1 MIFTYFHKAVSI
13 QYIYITYRQF
23 RIPVP
28 FQPIIKLITHRYVTQ
43 GFSISEQEQWSW
55 EVECLLLSFQMW
67 PKISL
72 RLAYVLTKAC
82 LEALLHLQHIKC
94 LDSSN
99 FVLYFVK
106 HSFKPPRLSYNP
118 WYRVCNG
125 RSQIWDLISL
135 SFQPR
140 LSKYMLLKF

>member
-13 QYIYITYRQF
+13 QYILLIDNFVNTGAIPTHYKTDYSSICHPGVFHFRARAVIMRNRVPLSIFPNVAQDYFKASLCTY
-23 RIPVP
+23 
-28 FQPIIKLITHRYVTQ
+28 K
-43 GFSISEQEQWSW
+43 GMSWSI
-55 EVECLLLSFQMW
+55 M
-67 PKISL
+67 
-72 RLAYVLTKAC
+72 
-82 LEALLHLQHIKC
+82 LHLQHIKC

-135 SFQPR
+135 SFQPS

>member
-1 MIFTYFHKAVSI
+1 
-13 QYIYITYRQF
+13 
-23 RIPVP
+23 
-28 FQPIIKLITHRYVTQ
+28 
-43 GFSISEQEQWSW
+43 
-55 EVECLLLSFQMW
+55 MW

-106 HSFKPPRLSYNP
+106 HSSLLAYLITLGIGSVMEDPRYE
-118 WYRVCNG
+118 
-125 RSQIWDLISL
+125 IS
-135 SFQPR
+135 SP
-140 LSKYMLLKF
+140 